1 MEEAGTGGGH
11 QVSADCSRPS
21 RGTPSAMPRRVN
33 PPGERTRV
41 SEVQLIAHHT
51 MKPGTE
57 NEALS
62 LLEQLIDAPRSE
74 PGNLAFDAYRSF
86 RDPNTYVL
94 LERYSSR
101 DALAAH

>member
-1 MEEAGTGGGH
+1 M
-11 QVSADCSRPS
+11 
-21 RGTPSAMPRRVN
+21 
-33 PPGERTRV
+33 

-62 LLEQLIDAPRSE
+62 LVEQLIDAARSE
-74 PGNLAFDAYRSF
+74 PGNLAFDAYRGF

-94 LERYSSR
+94 LERYASR
-101 DALAAH
+101 DALAAHRATPHFQKIVIEQLVPLLSRRTIDEYDVPDRTG